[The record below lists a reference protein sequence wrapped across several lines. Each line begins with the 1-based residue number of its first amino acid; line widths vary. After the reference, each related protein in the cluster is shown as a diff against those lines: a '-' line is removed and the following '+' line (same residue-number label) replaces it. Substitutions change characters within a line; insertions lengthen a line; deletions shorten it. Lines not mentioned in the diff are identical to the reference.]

1 MYTVI
6 QGMCRLRVGLLLRA
20 EADDAKRL
28 KLFFAVRGSVRQVF
42 WVSSY
47 GYRDLRSVRW
57 QLEGDTRFQGMLAT
71 NAMSTNEA
79 PQASLPSRLL
89 NSKSLGVAMSVS
101 LGFRFCG
108 LAAAHYYQVLSL
120 ALVHTNHYGLPV
132 GLCGMPAATTA
143 CAVQDTGPWA
153 QPSSLSLTLRP
164 KLYLLVA
171 SGSWFKRGDEGCQ
184 KALDETVLR
193 LRGVQMNTRTKT
205 TKDEV
210 YLGIGCI
217 GHPSMQ
223 LASHPSNHTLMACIR
238 IYNLHTYMK
247 LFCRSTCS

>member
-120 ALVHTNHYGLPV
+120 AWYTPIITGFQLGSAACLPQPQRAQSRTLDLGLSP
-132 GLCGMPAATTA
+132 LPC
-143 CAVQDTGPWA
+143 
-153 QPSSLSLTLRP
+153 PSPYALS
-164 KLYLLVA
+164 
-171 SGSWFKRGDEGCQ
+171 F
-184 KALDETVLR
+184 
-193 LRGVQMNTRTKT
+193 
-205 TKDEV
+205 
-210 YLGIGCI
+210 I
-217 GHPSMQ
+217 
-223 LASHPSNHTLMACIR
+223 
-238 IYNLHTYMK
+238 
-247 LFCRSTCS
+247 F

>member
-1 MYTVI
+1 M
-6 QGMCRLRVGLLLRA
+6 GLLLRA

-120 ALVHTNHYGLPV
+120 AWYTPIITGFQLGSAACLPQPQRAQSRTLDLGLSP
-132 GLCGMPAATTA
+132 LPC
-143 CAVQDTGPWA
+143 
-153 QPSSLSLTLRP
+153 PSPYALS
-164 KLYLLVA
+164 
-171 SGSWFKRGDEGCQ
+171 F
-184 KALDETVLR
+184 
-193 LRGVQMNTRTKT
+193 
-205 TKDEV
+205 
-210 YLGIGCI
+210 I
-217 GHPSMQ
+217 
-223 LASHPSNHTLMACIR
+223 
-238 IYNLHTYMK
+238 
-247 LFCRSTCS
+247 F